1 MILLLLFF
9 FVFVVVVF
17 TLTQRRLAGDV
28 VVNGPERNE
37 PDEVHA
43 RYENERKVK
52 KRRGDEKAATDLYRR
67 HFKIY

>member
-1 MILLLLFF
+1 MYRRFGFVLSYLFC
-9 FVFVVVVF
+9 F
-17 TLTQRRLAGDV
+17 TLTQLRLAGDV

-52 KRRGDEKAATDLYRR
+52 KRRSDEKAATDRDRR

>member
-1 MILLLLFF
+1 MYRRLGFF
-9 FVFVVVVF
+9 FF
-17 TLTQRRLAGDV
+17 TLAQRRLAGDV

-52 KRRGDEKAATDLYRR
+52 QGRGDKKEAPDRDRR
-67 HFKIY
+67 HFQNY